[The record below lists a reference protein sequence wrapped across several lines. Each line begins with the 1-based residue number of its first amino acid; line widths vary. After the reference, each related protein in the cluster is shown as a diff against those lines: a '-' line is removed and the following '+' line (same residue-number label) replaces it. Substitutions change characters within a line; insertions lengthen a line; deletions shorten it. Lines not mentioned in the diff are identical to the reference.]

1 MDPNTFYLD
10 PCPDMDPGFW
20 PNLDPYPD
28 HEPGLTYQ
36 FLKKTLNKILK
47 GIFFKH
53 SFLQGWPIILFTRL
67 QRSCVL
73 SRSL

>member
-10 PCPDMDPGFW
+10 PCHDMDPGFW

-47 GIFFKH
+47 GIFFNIV
-53 SFLQGWPIILFTRL
+53 SYRVGQPFFSQDCNVLAFFL
-67 QRSCVL
+67 VL
-73 SRSL
+73 